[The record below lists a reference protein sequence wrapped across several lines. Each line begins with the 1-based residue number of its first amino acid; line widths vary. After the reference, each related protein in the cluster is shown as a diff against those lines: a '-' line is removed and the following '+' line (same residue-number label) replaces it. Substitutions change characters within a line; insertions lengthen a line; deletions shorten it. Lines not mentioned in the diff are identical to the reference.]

1 MDISRRLFRAIA
13 LISDVYIDVF
23 IGALGIY
30 FVVVVSNYSGEKLT
44 YFVIDCIIT
53 IAVVSVASW
62 VLIWKMLQN
71 IISDVENPGTDASKT
86 KERILQFP
94 FNIGVLSVIKMILI
108 VCFISLLMIFQ
119 FDMTLL
125 DITPMLLVIPM
136 VLLADF
142 NIAFF
147 NTENSLAKLLKSEK
161 ILAAIPNQKK
171 YRTISMYVRILLV
184 ALSVMSILTF
194 IFGFIIFQMNSQKLV
209 LDNIVFHVTF
219 IVIISLAIVMVLLY
233 LMAKN
238 LKQSIGTLMTSLESI
253 KNGDFSING
262 VPMLTSNEI
271 GILCQNANEL
281 FVKLRGVIIDVK
293 NTSKVVTGSSL
304 TISEAAQTLSQV
316 TTEQATNVEEMASS
330 IEEMSSTTEEISSSM
345 EEMSASMEEMSSM
358 ISQNAQNAKKT
369 DEIAQISA
377 NQATEGGQ
385 AVAETVEA
393 MRQIRQKINLIEEI
407 ASKTDLLALNAAI
420 EAARAGMYGKG
431 FAVVASEIRKL
442 AEKSQG
448 SAKEIVDLIMRSVD
462 VSERA
467 GKLLGEIVPGI
478 KKTADLVQDITDA
491 SMQQDSGVA
500 QINSGMIQI
509 NDGMEQ
515 INSGMGQLNT
525 GMGQLNDVTQQ
536 NASSAE
542 ELAST
547 ANLAVNAKTLRE
559 LMDYFKIEGG
569 AAE

>member
-1 MDISRRLFRAIA
+1 M
-13 LISDVYIDVF
+13 
-23 IGALGIY
+23 LGTI
-30 FVVVVSNYSGEKLT
+30 VSEVESP
-44 YFVIDCIIT
+44 
-53 IAVVSVASW
+53 
-62 VLIWKMLQN
+62 N
-71 IISDVENPGTDASKT
+71 IDASKA

-94 FNIGVLSVIKMILI
+94 FNIGALSVIKMILI

-119 FDMTLL
+119 FDMTSSE
-125 DITPMLLVIPM
+125 ITPMLLVIPM

-147 NTENSLAKLLKSEK
+147 NTENSMAKLLKNEK
-161 ILAAIPNQKK
+161 ILAAVPNQKK
-171 YRTISMYVRILLV
+171 YRTISMNIRILLV

-194 IFGFIIFQMNSQKLV
+194 IFGYIIFQMNSQKLV
-209 LDNIVFHVTF
+209 LDNIGFHVTF
-219 IVIISLAIVMVLLY
+219 IVIISLAIIMVLLY

-253 KNGDFSING
+253 KNGDFSIDG

-271 GILCQNANEL
+271 GIVCQNANEL
-281 FVKLRGVIIDVK
+281 YVKLRGVIINVK

-304 TISEAAQTLSQV
+304 SISEAAQTLSQI

-358 ISQNAQNAKKT
+358 ISQNAQNARKT
-369 DEIAQISA
+369 DEIAKVSS

-448 SAKEIVDLIMRSVD
+448 SAKEIVDLIMKSVD

-467 GKLLGEIVPGI
+467 GNLLGEIVPGI

-491 SMQQDSGVA
+491 STQQDSGVA

-525 GMGQLNDVTQQ
+525 GMGQLNDATQQ

-547 ANLAVNAKTLRE
+547 ADTLAANAKTLRE
-559 LMDYFKIEGG
+559 LMDYFNIEGG
-569 AAE
+569 GGGETS